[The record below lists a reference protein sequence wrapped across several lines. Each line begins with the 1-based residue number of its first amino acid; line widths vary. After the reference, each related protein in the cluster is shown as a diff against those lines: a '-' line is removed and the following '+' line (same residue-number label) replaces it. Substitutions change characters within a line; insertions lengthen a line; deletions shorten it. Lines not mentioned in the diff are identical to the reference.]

1 MPLREQAI
9 NLTVE
14 DEDSPLYGADA
25 DADDIVVRAG
35 RLHLERNPARGES
48 YRQTSLPRSRR
59 RAC

>member
-9 NLTVE
+9 KLTVE

-25 DADDIVVRAG
+25 IVVRAG

>member
-9 NLTVE
+9 KLTVE
-14 DEDSPLYGADA
+14 DEDSPLYGAY
-25 DADDIVVRAG
+25 ADDIVVRAG